1 MQYISINDETVF
13 IVLLFIAL
21 VLSASIH
28 EATHAYVSN
37 WLGDDT
43 ARLQGRLTINP
54 FAHIDPL
61 TTLALPIMMAI
72 LGLPPL
78 AAAKPVPFNPHKVR
92 HDEYGVA
99 LVGVSG
105 PLTNL
110 VLAII
115 SGLWLRFF
123 IGSSAGIITD
133 FFAVMVAI
141 NVMLF
146 VFNMI
151 PFPPLDGSR
160 LLFAFAPDWLRN
172 VMRSIERAGIAG
184 FLIFF
189 LIVYQFL
196 LPVIVNIIDRLI
208 QMIVGTT
215 L

>member
-1 MQYISINDETVF
+1 MEYISINDTTVF
-13 IVLLFIAL
+13 FVLLFLSL

-28 EATHAYVSN
+28 EATHAFVSN

-54 FAHIDPL
+54 LAHIDPL

-78 AAAKPVPFNPHKVR
+78 AAAKPVPFNPQKVR
-92 HDEYGVA
+92 YDEYGVA
-99 LVGVSG
+99 LVGISG
-105 PLTNL
+105 PLVNL
-110 VLAII
+110 ALAVVC
-115 SGLWLRFF
+115 GLWLRFF
-123 IGSSAGIITD
+123 LEPSAGIIFD
-133 FFAVMVAI
+133 FFAMMVAI

-172 VMRSIERAGIAG
+172 LMRSIERAGIAA
-184 FLIFF
+184 FLVFF
-189 LIVYQFL
+189 LILYQFL
-196 LPVIVNIIDRLI
+196 LPVVVQVIDRLI
-208 QMIVGTT
+208 QIIVGTS